1 MSTDNLNGVISIFE
15 FIKNNI
21 ESDAASETVKNDYET
36 FKSFVAQYPAWL
48 DLAIKYKKN
57 PGSLLELF
65 SKLGNEVLSRSNDLL
80 INEISDN
87 LKNFVSVKQ
96 IKLSDNAINS
106 LDNLITFIKANN
118 IKK

>member
-1 MSTDNLNGVISIFE
+1 MNIDEKILVGVFDL
-15 FIKNNI
+15 IKKEI
-21 ESDAASETVKNDYET
+21 TSQDEKIIDDYNT
-36 FKSFVAQYPAWL
+36 FKSFVAQYPTWL

-80 INEISDN
+80 IHEISDN

>member
-1 MSTDNLNGVISIFE
+1 MTTVNEKIIINLFE
-15 FIKNNI
+15 LIKNELASPGENI
-21 ESDAASETVKNDYET
+21 KNDYDT

-57 PGSLLELF
+57 PGSLLDLF
-65 SKLGNEVLSRSNDLL
+65 SKIGNEVLSRSNDVLFD
-80 INEISDN
+80 EISN
-87 LKNFVSVKQ
+87 GLKNFVSVKQ

-106 LDNLITFIKANN
+106 LDNLITFIKTNN